1 MELTQDFVSNDQHD
15 ANVTFAKRYARNV
28 EIRGVSYK
36 GRSILVRQ
44 KLPKIATR
52 CRLIATQNKIRIL
65 NFL

>member
-15 ANVTFAKRYARNV
+15 ANVTFAKRHSRNV

-36 GRSILVRQ
+36 GRSILVL